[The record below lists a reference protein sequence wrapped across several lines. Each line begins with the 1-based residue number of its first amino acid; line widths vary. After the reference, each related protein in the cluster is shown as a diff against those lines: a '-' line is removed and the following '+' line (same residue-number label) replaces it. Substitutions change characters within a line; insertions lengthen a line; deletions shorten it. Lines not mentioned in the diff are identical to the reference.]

1 MPTEIEK
8 DDESGLRTASQR
20 MTRAYN
26 LLRRSMEEFPETAW
40 AWREWLEEAD
50 AADDELAAV
59 LLASEGSNQT
69 ATANT
74 AQMNPARDR
83 LAAIHAKVG
92 DVSEQELN
100 ELFGSNQ

>member
-1 MPTEIEK
+1 VKDIIERMESAITTP

-50 AADDELAAV
+50 AADDGLARA
-59 LLASEGSNQT
+59 LSGEGSNND
-69 ATANT
+69 A
-74 AQMNPARDR
+74 
-83 LAAIHAKVG
+83 
-92 DVSEQELN
+92 
-100 ELFGSNQ
+100 

>member
-50 AADDELAAV
+50 AADDELARA
-59 LLASEGSNQT
+59 LSGEGSNQ
-69 ATANT
+69 
-74 AQMNPARDR
+74 
-83 LAAIHAKVG
+83 
-92 DVSEQELN
+92 
-100 ELFGSNQ
+100 